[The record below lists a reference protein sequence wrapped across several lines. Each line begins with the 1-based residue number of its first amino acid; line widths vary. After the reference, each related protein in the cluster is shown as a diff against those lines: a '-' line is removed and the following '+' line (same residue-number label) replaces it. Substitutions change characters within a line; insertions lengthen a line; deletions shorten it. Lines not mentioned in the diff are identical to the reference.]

1 MTELSKKEVIVGR
14 ISYYKELISN
24 TIIAIQKYKLMD
36 VLTHNDLNLGISNL
50 EKNNELI
57 TSLEMMLKDQDTI
70 KDEHI
75 NILQEIN
82 DNLSVVCKNYGTN
95 SVEDILCV
103 CYGTSFLAS
112 WLKTVNQ
119 DKYNIINKYFHPIG
133 YKLVSCTKTR
143 QVKRS
148 I

>member
-1 MTELSKKEVIVGR
+1 
-14 ISYYKELISN
+14 
-24 TIIAIQKYKLMD
+24 MD

-133 YKLVSCTKTR
+133 YKLVSCTKTCLLYTSPSPR
-143 QVKRS
+143 D
-148 I
+148 